1 MYCAMLRKHEPLRRW
16 IMANSANA
24 VSTEGLTFLEDGE
37 VLYDDL
43 YLLSETDEKGIV
55 TYASDSFLKIANMR
69 REDIIGQPHNIVRHP
84 EMPRAAFKSLWDDVQ
99 AKGFWTGYVKNA
111 RKGGGH
117 YWVYATVLR
126 SVDKNGNVKYVS
138 IRVKPSREDIK
149 KAEELYATL
158 D

>member
-1 MYCAMLRKHEPLRRW
+1 MSN
-16 IMANSANA
+16 NSNDIG
-24 VSTEGLTFLEDGE
+24 TEGLTFLEDGE
-37 VLYDDL
+37 VLYSDL

-55 TYASDSFLKIANMR
+55 TYASDSFLKIANMK
-69 REDIIGQPHNIVRHP
+69 REDLIGQPHNIVRHP
-84 EMPRAAFKSLWDDVQ
+84 DMPRAAFKSLWDDAQ
-99 AKGFWTGYVKNA
+99 SKGFWTGIVKNA

-126 SVDKNGNVKYVS
+126 SIDKNGNVKYVS

>member
-1 MYCAMLRKHEPLRRW
+1 
-16 IMANSANA
+16 MAKDEE
-24 VSTEGLTFLEDGE
+24 VSKEGLTFLEDGE

-55 TYASDSFLKIANMR
+55 TYASDSFLKIANMTT
-69 REDIIGQPHNIVRHP
+69 DNIVGQPHNIVRHP

-99 AKGFWTGYVKNA
+99 AKGFWTGYVKNS
-111 RKGGGH
+111 RKGGGF

-126 SVDKNGNVKYVS
+126 STDKNGNIKYVS

-149 KAEELYATL
+149 KAEELYSTL

>member
-1 MYCAMLRKHEPLRRW
+1 
-16 IMANSANA
+16 MAKDEE
-24 VSTEGLTFLEDGE
+24 VSIEGLTFLEDGE

-55 TYASDSFLKIANMR
+55 TYASDSFLKIANMTR
-69 REDIIGQPHNIVRHP
+69 DDIIGQPHNIVRHP

-99 AKGFWTGYVKNA
+99 DKGFWTGYVKNS
-111 RKGGGH
+111 RKGGGF

-126 SVDKNGNVKYVS
+126 STDKNGNVKYVS
-138 IRVKPSREDIK
+138 IRIKPSREDIRK
-149 KAEELYATL
+149 SEELYATL

>member
-1 MYCAMLRKHEPLRRW
+1 MSKK
-16 IMANSANA
+16 NGA

-55 TYASDSFLKIANMR
+55 EYASDSFLKIANLH
-69 REDIIGQPHNIVRHP
+69 REELMGQPHNVVRHSD
-84 EMPRAAFKSLWDDVQ
+84 MPRAAFKSLWGDVQ
-99 AKGFWTGYVKNA
+99 SKGFWTGYVKNA
-111 RKGGGH
+111 RKGGGY

-126 SVDKNGNVKYVS
+126 SVDKNGKTKYVS

-149 KAEELYATL
+149 KAQELYATL

>member
-1 MYCAMLRKHEPLRRW
+1 MSENNN
-16 IMANSANA
+16 ANI
-24 VSTEGLTFLEDGE
+24 EGLTFLDDGE
-37 VLYDDL
+37 VLYNDL

-55 TYASDSFLKIANMR
+55 EYASDSFLKIANLKSD
-69 REDIIGQPHNIVRHP
+69 ELIGEPHNIVRHP
-84 EMPRAAFKSLWDDVQ
+84 DMPRVAFKSLWDDVQ
-99 AKGFWTGYVKNA
+99 SKGFWTGIVKNA
-111 RKGGGH
+111 RKGGGF

-149 KAEELYATL
+149 NAEALYATL

>member
-1 MYCAMLRKHEPLRRW
+1 MSKNNNE
-16 IMANSANA
+16 I
-24 VSTEGLTFLEDGE
+24 STEGLTFLDDGE
-37 VLYDDL
+37 VLYNDL

-55 TYASDSFLKIANMR
+55 VYASDSFLKIANMTE
-69 REDIIGQPHNIVRHP
+69 EDIIGQPHNVVRHP
-84 EMPRAAFKSLWDDVQ
+84 EMPRAAFKSLWDDVVS
-99 AKGFWTGYVKNA
+99 KGFWTGYVKNA

-126 SVDKNGNVKYVS
+126 SIDKNGNTKYVS

-149 KAEELYATL
+149 KAQELYATL

>member
-1 MYCAMLRKHEPLRRW
+1 MSKNNDE
-16 IMANSANA
+16 I
-24 VSTEGLTFLEDGE
+24 STEGLTFLEDGE
-37 VLYDDL
+37 VLYSDL

-55 TYASDSFLKIANMR
+55 EYASDSFLKIANLKAD
-69 REDIIGQPHNIVRHP
+69 ELIGQPHNVVRHP
-84 EMPRAAFKSLWDDVQ
+84 DMPRAAFKSLWDDVQ
-99 AKGFWTGYVKNA
+99 SKGFWTGYVKNA
-111 RKGGGH
+111 RKGGGY

-126 SVDKNGNVKYVS
+126 SIDKNGKTKYVS

>member
-1 MYCAMLRKHEPLRRW
+1 VSKH
-16 IMANSANA
+16 NSEI
-24 VSTEGLTFLEDGE
+24 STEGLTFLEDGE

-55 TYASDSFLKIANMR
+55 EYASDSFLKIANLHR
-69 REDIIGQPHNIVRHP
+69 DELVGQPHSLVRHQD
-84 EMPRAAFKSLWDDVQ
+84 MPRAAFKSLWDDVQ
-99 AKGFWTGYVKNA
+99 SKGFWTGYVKNA
-111 RKGGGH
+111 RKGGGY

-126 SVDKNGNVKYVS
+126 SVDKNGKTKYVS

-149 KAEELYATL
+149 KAEALYSTL

>member
-1 MYCAMLRKHEPLRRW
+1 MSEKQE
-16 IMANSANA
+16 
-24 VSTEGLTFLEDGE
+24 VSTEGLTFLDDGE
-37 VLYDDL
+37 VLYNDL

-55 TYASDSFLKIANMR
+55 TYASESFLKIANMSSS
-69 REDIIGQPHNIVRHP
+69 EIIGQPHNIVRHP
-84 EMPRAAFKSLWDDVQ
+84 DMPRAAFKSLWDDVQ
-99 AKGFWTGYVKNA
+99 DKGFWTGYVKNA

-126 SVDKNGNVKYVS
+126 SIDKNGNTKYVS

-149 KAEELYATL
+149 KAQELYTTL

>member
-1 MYCAMLRKHEPLRRW
+1 
-16 IMANSANA
+16 MAKDEE

-55 TYASDSFLKIANMR
+55 TYASDSFLKIANMTR
-69 REDIIGQPHNIVRHP
+69 DDILGQPHNIVRHP

-99 AKGFWTGYVKNA
+99 AKGFWTGFVKNA
-111 RKGGGH
+111 RKGGGF

-126 SVDKNGNVKYVS
+126 SMDKNGNVKYVS
-138 IRVKPSREDIK
+138 IRIKPSREDIRK
-149 KAEELYATL
+149 SEELYATL